1 MPLKSTLIGL
11 TTTFALIT
19 GALFA
24 QIPARQGQPG
34 PMPYPGQ
41 GQFGQGF
48 PGGFGG
54 GMGGF
59 GQPGAGF
66 PGGMGGFPGG
76 MGGFGQPRPQPQPVD
91 LTGRE
96 EWENHKIN
104 FVNTEPVRSDSAL
117 PADEGQKTLLNG
129 TWKFNFVTMTKED
142 GTLDL
147 SQRPEGFFKPGYDD
161 SAWTTIPV
169 PSSWQVQGFGTPLY
183 TNSNYPFNTSTPPI
197 VTNTPSR
204 QFTSYLERNPVGSY
218 RRTFTLPAEFKKGG
232 QVFLKFDG
240 VSAGYYVWVNGEK
253 AGYAEDSYNPDEFN
267 ITKYLKDGENT
278 LAVQVYNFTDGS
290 YLEDQDFF
298 RHSGIFRDVVLF
310 RTPDVA
316 IRDFDFR
323 SLLKDNYTT
332 GTLDGRIL
340 VHNYGDKD
348 AVRTVKYTLL
358 REGREVLSG
367 SAEVR
372 IPAGNEDVAVPVSA
386 TVPDVETWSAEV
398 PNLYQLRMTI
408 ADAANTAGNAE
419 TVQVNLGF
427 RTVEVGPQA
436 QLLINGKEVILKGV
450 NRHETHP
457 DMGRAITREVMERD
471 IQLMKAH
478 NINTVRTSHYPN
490 APYWYELCEKYGM
503 YLVAEANIECHKK
516 RDLTNNP
523 EWTQV
528 YVERNLNNY
537 NRLKNCPAVIFWS
550 LGNENGRGENLAA
563 ASRAIQA
570 LDKTRLIHSCDMGH
584 TDGVTDMG
592 SAMYPDVDRVN
603 RTGSTTRENW
613 PFFLCEYAH
622 SMGNALGNFQEY
634 MDAFEKY
641 PRLIGG
647 CIWDWVDQNIRA
659 TRGPD
664 GKYKAAPFTGEALAF
679 GGMFGDYPNDA
690 NFCDNGVIVSGRQVT
705 PKLLEVKKV
714 YQYLRFRDL
723 TPDDPS
729 KFTLE
734 LTSKYF
740 HRTIRDY
747 TVAAVFTGGQDGFER
762 TVLTRKVASLAP
774 GEKTVLTFD
783 IPEVPSSRD
792 DISAWKK
799 GMLFLVFPS
808 EKDSLV
814 RYKIV
819 EKEADPVEL
828 LKKNQVEEA
837 RKYAV
842 AWEAFDLPV
851 PTRKYGPFPEVKSST
866 RLEVVGEGRNITVV
880 GRAFRDQLVDGRVET
895 VPAGDAFSVKF
906 ADGRLAGFI
915 SGGYDF
921 FRKGPELNFARA
933 AVDND
938 KWLKAYN
945 DNVLYGESSVECRGF
960 KVDRSDYRAVAVD
973 TELYCRKGSYGF
985 TVKTKWT
992 IYDHGYIRSE
1002 NAITPDFDSTPISCL
1017 GFVFELPH
1025 DFDELTYIGR
1035 GPQEN
1040 YVDRRTATWFDTFHT
1055 TVKGMFTPYSRTQ
1068 HYGNRTGVSQVIL
1081 KNFDNETGRTLV
1093 FRCENNEKGMEFT
1106 ATEWTQKEIADA
1118 KTPDRLP
1125 PSDKTVLELDIFQAP
1140 LGGNSCGPVPLEK
1153 YTVRAGR
1160 ETTFKLDYTII
1171 PII

>member
-1 MPLKSTLIGL
+1 M
-11 TTTFALIT
+11 
-19 GALFA
+19 GAIFA
-24 QIPARQGQPG
+24 QVPPQGQSG
-34 PMPYPGQ
+34 AGFGGGFGQ
-41 GQFGQGF
+41 PAGQGF
-48 PGGFGG
+48 PGGFSGFGQPGQGVPGG
-54 GMGGF
+54 FGGFGLPGQGVPGGFGGF
-59 GQPGAGF
+59 GQP
-66 PGGMGGFPGG
+66 
-76 MGGFGQPRPQPQPVD
+76 QQPQQQQVD
-91 LTGRE
+91 LTNRE

-104 FVNTEPVRSDSAL
+104 FVNVEPVRSDSAL
-117 PADEGQKTLLNG
+117 PVDDGQKSLLNG

-142 GTLDL
+142 GALDL
-147 SQRPEGFFKPGYDD
+147 SQRPEGFFKPDYDD

-169 PSSWQVQGFGTPLY
+169 PSTWQVQGFGTPLY
-183 TNSNYPFNTSTPPI
+183 TNSNYPFNTSAPPI

-218 RRTFTLPAEFKKGG
+218 RRTFSLPSEFKKGG

-253 AGYAEDSYNPDEFN
+253 VGYAEDSYNPDEFN
-267 ITKYLKDGENT
+267 ITKYLKDGENM

-298 RHSGIFRDVVLF
+298 RHSGIFRDVVIF

-332 GTLDGRIL
+332 GTLDGKIL
-340 VHNYGDKD
+340 VRNYSDK
-348 AVRTVKYTLL
+348 AARRTVKYTLL

-367 SAEVR
+367 GADVQV
-372 IPAGNEDVAVPVSA
+372 PAGSGEDVAIPVSV
-386 TVPDVETWSAEV
+386 TVPNVDTWTAET
-398 PNLYQLRMTI
+398 PNLYQLKMTI
-408 ADAANTAGNAE
+408 SDDADSRENAE

-450 NRHETHP
+450 NRHESHP
-457 DMGRAITREVMERD
+457 DYGRAITREVMERD
-471 IQLMKAH
+471 IQLMKAY

-516 RDLTNNP
+516 RDLTRNP
-523 EWTQV
+523 EWEQA
-528 YVERNLNNY
+528 YVERNLNNVL
-537 NRLKNCPAVIFWS
+537 RLKNCPAVIFWS
-550 LGNENGRGENLAA
+550 LGNENGRGDNLAA

-570 LDKTRLIHSCDMGH
+570 IDRTRLIHSCDMGH
-584 TDGVTDMG
+584 TDGITDMG

-622 SMGNALGNFQEY
+622 CMGNALGNFQEY

-679 GGMFGDYPNDA
+679 GGMFGDNPNDA
-690 NFCDNGVIVSGRQVT
+690 NFCDNGVIVSDRQVT

-714 YQYLRFRDL
+714 YQYIRFRDL

-740 HRTIRDY
+740 HKTIRDY
-747 TVAAVFTGGQDGFER
+747 TVAAVFTGGQESPGSER
-762 TVLTRKVASLAP
+762 TVLTRKIASLAP
-774 GEKTVLTFD
+774 GEKAEFTFD
-783 IPEVPSSRD
+783 IPQEPVGEN
-792 DISAWKK
+792 ISTPKK
-799 GMLFLVFPS
+799 NMLFLVFPS
-808 EKDSLV
+808 EADSLV
-814 RYKIV
+814 QYGIV

-828 LKKNQVEEA
+828 LKNHQVEEA

-842 AWEAFDLPV
+842 AWEAFNLPV
-851 PTRKYGPFPEVKSST
+851 PTWKYGPFPEVKTNT
-866 RLEVVGEGRNITVV
+866 RLEVAGEGRNITVV
-880 GRAFRDQLVDGRVET
+880 GRAFQDQDVDGRVET
-895 VPAGDAFSVKF
+895 VLIGDAFSVKF
-906 ADGRLAGFI
+906 VDGRLANVI
-915 SGGYDF
+915 WGGRECI
-921 FRKGPELNFARA
+921 RKGPELNFARA

-938 KWLKAYN
+938 KWLNAYN
-945 DNVLYGESSVECRGF
+945 DNVMRGESIVECRGF
-960 KVDRSDYRAVAVD
+960 RVDRPDDQSVVVD

-985 TVKTKWT
+985 AVKTKWT
-992 IYDHGYIRSE
+992 IYAHGYIRSE
-1002 NAITPDFDSTPISCL
+1002 SAITPDFASAPISCL

-1025 DFDELTYIGR
+1025 EFDTLSYLGF

-1040 YVDRRTATWFDTFHT
+1040 YIDRRTATWFDVFHT
-1055 TVKGMFTPYSRTQ
+1055 SVKGMFTRYSKTQ
-1068 HYGNRTGVSQVIL
+1068 HFGNHTGVSQVVMPNIKEGGPIL
-1081 KNFDNETGRTLV
+1081 I

-1160 ETTFKLDYTII
+1160 ETTFKLDYTISAY
-1171 PII
+1171 